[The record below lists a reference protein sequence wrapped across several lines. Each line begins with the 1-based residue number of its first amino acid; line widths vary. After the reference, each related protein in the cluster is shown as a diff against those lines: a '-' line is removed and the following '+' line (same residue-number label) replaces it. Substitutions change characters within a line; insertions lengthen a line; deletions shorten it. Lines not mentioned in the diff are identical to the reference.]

1 MEIHKKYLEALKAF
15 TEFVTLRE
23 WAVKFSEMYPDDFK
37 EIDEKA
43 KKYKSNGLREL
54 TNRMDKSLKKEEM
67 FSFIKIDYS
76 SSLKK
81 VKYSKNI
88 KKKDLEEKKELAEYN
103 KKDKKFLQCEE
114 MSNEL
119 ESFQAEYSDITN
131 DLPKRD
137 ESKYIKKIESID
149 IFEFSSCIMLEM
161 AHRNKDVIDIINKI
175 EYIQDLMRNPI
186 VKEIENLNEFL
197 KKNSE
202 ITSSVN
208 SNTNKLI
215 NEWEK
220 SLNENIKLLTGKSGE
235 ECEEYKQKL
244 GKSEFFKKDSEELIR
259 LRTLDYFRDKSF
271 ISPNILKNEYRF
283 ILKLSL
289 DEFKKELEFFE
300 DRPNV
305 VEFFVKNKIS
315 DENTQL
321 LHKLATI
328 MELLQSK
335 LKIEFFIYPNKYY
348 KDANNDCNNNVICK
362 NYFRKLP
369 NTQKALKI
377 LNKSFVQNSLNEFR
391 KLKPTEME
399 AVSDIF
405 FIYDY
410 NKKTLN
416 NDQISI
422 AKNIK
427 YALTIFHGVEI
438 GENKKTKKNIETRK
452 TIERMN
458 YNDFLEEYYEFDEN
472 KLAGFYCTERNINEK
487 IKLMKNF
494 IEKKYF
500 KYIIFN

>member
-1 MEIHKKYLEALKAF
+1 
-15 TEFVTLRE
+15 
-23 WAVKFSEMYPDDFK
+23 
-37 EIDEKA
+37 
-43 KKYKSNGLREL
+43 
-54 TNRMDKSLKKEEM
+54 
-67 FSFIKIDYS
+67 
-76 SSLKK
+76 
-81 VKYSKNI
+81 
-88 KKKDLEEKKELAEYN
+88 
-103 KKDKKFLQCEE
+103 
-114 MSNEL
+114 
-119 ESFQAEYSDITN
+119 
-131 DLPKRD
+131 
-137 ESKYIKKIESID
+137 
-149 IFEFSSCIMLEM
+149 MLEM

-220 SLNENIKLLTGKSGE
+220 SLNENIKLLTGKSGK

-244 GKSEFFKKDSEELIR
+244 GKSEFFQKYSEELIR

-271 ISPNILKNEYRF
+271 ISPNILKNEYGF

-305 VEFFVKNKIS
+305 VEFFIKNKIS

-452 TIERMN
+452 TIERMS

>member
-1 MEIHKKYLEALKAF
+1 MQIYEKYLAALKAF
-15 TEFVTLRE
+15 TNYMTVRE
-23 WAVKFSEMYPDDFK
+23 WAKKFSEMYPDDFK

-43 KKYKSNGLREL
+43 KNQNTTKNKTNGLREL
-54 TNRMDKSLKKEEM
+54 TKRIKKSLKENEKM
-67 FSFIKIDYS
+67 FSFIHIND
-76 SSLKK
+76 SLSPIK
-81 VKYSKNI
+81 VKYSKNY
-88 KKKDLEEKKELAEYN
+88 KKKDLEEKKELAEDN

-114 MSNEL
+114 MSDKL
-119 ESFQAEYSDITN
+119 ETFEAEYSDITN

-137 ESKYIKKIESID
+137 DPKYIKKIKPID

-186 VKEIENLNEFL
+186 VREIENLNEFL

-202 ITSSVN
+202 IKSSVN
-208 SNTNKLI
+208 SKTTKLI

-220 SLNENIKLLTGKSGE
+220 SLDENIKLLTGKSRE

-289 DEFKKELEFFE
+289 DEFKKELEFFG

-328 MELLQSK
+328 MELLQTK

-369 NTQKALKI
+369 NTQKTLEI

-399 AVSDIF
+399 DVADLF

-410 NKKTLN
+410 YKKALN
-416 NDQISI
+416 YNENSI

-438 GENKKTKKNIETRK
+438 GENKKT
-452 TIERMN
+452 IERMS

-487 IKLMKNF
+487 IKLMENF